1 MTLRVIEVWD
11 AADRSESLY
20 QKINDAIKDNNITR
34 EELIDIKYSAV
45 YIPEDKKITSQA
57 LIIFDKKEDV
67 VITELD
73 VVDDKDELLE
83 IKNEF
88 CNIRFRCIIIF
99 RFKFVFCN

>member
-20 QKINDAIKDNNITR
+20 QRINDAIKDNNITR
-34 EELIDIKYSAV
+34 EELIDIKYSTV

-67 VITELD
+67 VITESD
-73 VVDDKDELLE
+73 VVDDIDEL
-83 IKNEF
+83 
-88 CNIRFRCIIIF
+88 IRD
-99 RFKFVFCN
+99 

>member
-20 QKINDAIKDNNITR
+20 QRINDAIKDNNITR
-34 EELIDIKYSAV
+34 EELIDIKYSTV

-67 VITELD
+67 VITESD
-73 VVDDKDELLE
+73 VVDDIVEL
-83 IKNEF
+83 
-88 CNIRFRCIIIF
+88 IRD
-99 RFKFVFCN
+99 

>member
-20 QKINDAIKDNNITR
+20 QRINDTIKDNSITR
-34 EELIDIKYSAV
+34 EDLIDIKYSIV

-73 VVDDKDELLE
+73 VVDDKDELL
-83 IKNEF
+83 
-88 CNIRFRCIIIF
+88 RD
-99 RFKFVFCN
+99 